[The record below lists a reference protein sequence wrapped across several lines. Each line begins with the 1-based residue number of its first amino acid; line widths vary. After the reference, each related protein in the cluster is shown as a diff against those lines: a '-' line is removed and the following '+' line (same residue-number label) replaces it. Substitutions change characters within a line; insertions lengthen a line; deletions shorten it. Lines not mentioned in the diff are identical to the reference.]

1 VYPLQVEVVYLEQGV
16 FISDFTLLAA
26 PKGTKII
33 IIYPSF
39 EGSNELLC
47 MNILFITAC
56 FGFENLLMLIYN

>member
-39 EGSNELLC
+39 EGSNELL
-47 MNILFITAC
+47 
-56 FGFENLLMLIYN
+56 YV